1 MPNHGSGKPKSSDC
15 DKDEQNSKL
24 MQIVSSKC
32 NKIKNNLVSD
42 TNFLTQLEVE
52 KREEFEKEEF
62 SSIVLKLVADE
73 QDFLLW
79 MWIGQNRNDF
89 VESEE
94 TADDIYERDW

>member
-1 MPNHGSGKPKSSDC
+1 M
-15 DKDEQNSKL
+15 
-24 MQIVSSKC
+24 
-32 NKIKNNLVSD
+32 
-42 TNFLTQLEVE
+42 E

-94 TADDIYERDW
+94 TADDIYERD